1 VKVQDY
7 VNILRRRGWIVILTV
22 LVTASSAFVYS
33 KLQTPVYR
41 SSVQV
46 GIQAARPDWGA
57 AQTVQILL
65 DSYVSFMY
73 TRPEAQKVID
83 ELGLMRTPEELKGDV
98 TIASDRQDLTIQIDV
113 DDPDGEQA
121 NRIARTWAE
130 HLVRWRDSENQRQM
144 KPDRVFATILEEPT
158 YHQIRPKTKINTAAG
173 GIFGLLIGTLVVMVI
188 EWLDA
193 GLVRTPGEVEQ
204 SANLSVVGVIPA
216 TK

>member
-1 VKVQDY
+1 MKVQDY